1 MGRWKLLEW
10 YEDGAVE
17 LYDLVADPGEQE
29 DLAGAE
35 PGKVSEL
42 LDRLRSWRGEV
53 GANMPRED
61 SEIREEGRS

>member
-29 DLAGAE
+29 DLAGTE
-35 PGKVSEL
+35 PEKVREL
-42 LDRLRSWRGEV
+42 LDRLSSWRVEV
-53 GANMPRED
+53 GAKMPRED
-61 SEIREEGRS
+61 PEIREEG